1 MTDTPTQDDVPPLL
15 FAQARGAR
23 LAYQVFGQ
31 DQPTILAVPPLAQ
44 NIEVAWE
51 QPRIRRMLER
61 FGSWC
66 RFIHFDKRGTGA
78 SDRRSAVPG
87 IDERVEDLRAVLD
100 AADVESAHLFVQS
113 DGGPMAIMFAVTY
126 PHRVESLVLCGSG
139 ATMAPDWPE
148 DERIARRERQV
159 AEWGTPLSRM
169 VDGFAPSLADDDEF
183 RRWHQRYERLA
194 ATTDSLRELL
204 DLSVEMDVSDVLG
217 DVTQPTLVLHRTG
230 DQIVP
235 VAKGRDLAA
244 RIPGARLIEYDSR
257 DHFSYVGSLDW
268 IDDVERFI
276 TGTVTDRLVVPR
288 PTSRPRII
296 TLGRFGVDLG
306 GEEVSISAWGT
317 RHARQVLKRL
327 VAADGWPVTR
337 EALID
342 MLWPDEHD
350 MRRLSARLSVQL
362 SAIRRV
368 LGGGVIADRESVR
381 LDLGAVDTD
390 LHQFLGAG
398 DEAIVEMYD
407 GEFLPEDLYEDWTG
421 AVRDDARRRF
431 TAAAQRLGEAAMNA
445 GDHDSAIDLARRVV
459 GVDPYNEIGH
469 RLLVSALAAA
479 GDLRHARIAHEAWAA
494 AMAELDL
501 EVEAFESI
509 VAS

>member
-1 MTDTPTQDDVPPLL
+1 MTGTPTYDDIPPLL
-15 FAQARGAR
+15 YAQARGAR

-31 DQPTILAVPPLAQ
+31 DSPTILAVPPLAQ

-51 QPRIRRMLER
+51 QPKIRRMLER
-61 FGSWC
+61 FGSWS

-87 IDERVEDLRAVLD
+87 IDERVEDIRAVLD
-100 AADVESAHLFVQS
+100 AVGVESAHLFVQS

-126 PHRVESLVLCGSG
+126 PHRVESLILCGSG

-148 DERIARRERQV
+148 AERIARRDRQV
-159 AEWGTPLSRM
+159 AEWGTPQSRM
-169 VDGFAPSLADDDEF
+169 VDGFAPSLADDGDF

-204 DLSVEMDVSDVLG
+204 DLATEMDVSEVLSE
-217 DVTQPTLVLHRTG
+217 VTHPTLVLHRTG
-230 DQIVP
+230 DLIVP
-235 VAKGRDLAA
+235 VEKGRDLAA
-244 RIPGARLIEYDSR
+244 RIPGAELIEYEGN
-257 DHFSYVGSLDW
+257 DHFSYVGSLEW
-268 IDDVERFI
+268 MDDVERFI
-276 TGTVTDRLVVPR
+276 TGSV
-288 PTSRPRII
+288 TSRPPLPRPQRPPHIV
-296 TLGRFGVDLG
+296 TFGRFAVEVD
-306 GEEVSISAWGT
+306 GEEVPISAWGS

-350 MRRLSARLSVQL
+350 MRKLSARLSVQL

-368 LGGGVIADRESVR
+368 LGGGVIANRESVR
-381 LDLGAVDTD
+381 LDLDAVTTD
-390 LHQFLGAG
+390 LHRFLGAG
-398 DEAIVEMYD
+398 DKGQVEVYD

-421 AVRDDARRRF
+421 PLRDDARRRF
-431 TAAAQRLGEAAMNA
+431 AAAAQRLGEAAMDA
-445 GDHDSAIDLARRVV
+445 GDHDAVVELARRVV
-459 GVDPYNEIGH
+459 DVDAYNEIGH
-469 RLLVSALAAA
+469 RLLVDALIAS
-479 GDLRHARIAHEAWAA
+479 GDLRHARLAHESWAR

-501 EVEAFESI
+501 EVESFETL